1 VTETAD
7 AVVIGGGV
15 IGTSV
20 ALHLARR
27 RAGRIV
33 LLERDGIAAGATG
46 RSSAIVR
53 THYPNAALARMALHS
68 RRVFE
73 QLPESEFRRTGFL
86 VLVAPHD
93 AATLAANVAMHRQ
106 IGIKSEV
113 LSADDVSTVEP
124 RVARDDIGAAAWEP
138 ESGYADPARTAGAYA
153 DEARR
158 LGVQV
163 RTNTTVSALS
173 VDGNVETS
181 AGMYSTRIVVV
192 AAGYRTA
199 ALVAPLGLHI
209 DLQPVRHSIAIVE
222 RTSDF
227 GTRHPVVSDR
237 VNGAYYRPEGET
249 LTLIGTTGPYDGHVD
264 PDVEIDLQPTNE
276 DEARLVTR
284 FCRRF
289 PTQQRAGLRR
299 GYTGVYD
306 CSPDL
311 QPLLGGVPGV
321 RGVYVAVG
329 FSGHGFKLSPAV
341 GEMMAEYILDGRAEL
356 VDIELFSPARF
367 AEGRLIRPDHAY
379 AVPTL

>member
-1 VTETAD
+1 
-7 AVVIGGGV
+7 
-15 IGTSV
+15 
-20 ALHLARR
+20 
-27 RAGRIV
+27 
-33 LLERDGIAAGATG
+33 
-46 RSSAIVR
+46 
-53 THYPNAALARMALHS
+53 
-68 RRVFE
+68 
-73 QLPESEFRRTGFL
+73 
-86 VLVAPHD
+86 
-93 AATLAANVAMHRQ
+93 
-106 IGIKSEV
+106 
-113 LSADDVSTVEP
+113 
-124 RVARDDIGAAAWEP
+124 
-138 ESGYADPARTAGAYA
+138 
-153 DEARR
+153 
-158 LGVQV
+158 
-163 RTNTTVSALS
+163 
-173 VDGNVETS
+173 
-181 AGMYSTRIVVV
+181 
-192 AAGYRTA
+192 
-199 ALVAPLGLHI
+199 
-209 DLQPVRHSIAIVE
+209 VRHSIAIVE